1 MKRSSTE
8 LAWNWWWLRLPLE
21 PDSVEVG
28 DAGATHAVREE
39 ELCWVASVRS
49 RGLEVDLGR

>member
-28 DAGATHAVREE
+28 DAGATLARDE
-39 ELCWVASVRS
+39 ELCCVASVRS